1 MLNIRLVV
9 PPETAPDVLDYLRN
23 AKEVAD
29 IAYLPGASIDP
40 PGDLVFFDVPPEAS
54 SAVLDDLHSRGLP
67 SRAEI
72 VGHHLDLVDSPR
84 AEIAA
89 REAPGSA
96 VDAVVWEEVEDRV
109 GESAGPSVNFYVLMV
124 LATMIG
130 AIGILTDS
138 IVLIIGA
145 MVVGPEFG
153 PLAGLCSGI
162 VQKRPDFATRSLL
175 TLVTGFPFAI
185 VLAAL
190 LVVVLRVT
198 GVAPEQ
204 IQPAERSLTRF
215 ISHPNAYSVIV
226 ALLAGVTGMLAVM
239 RSTAAPLI
247 GVLISVTT
255 IPAAAN
261 VGVGLAYGDANEM
274 LGAAAQLAAN
284 LTALTVAG
292 SLTMWTQLGAY
303 QRRRAR
309 R

>member
-9 PPETAPDVLDYLRN
+9 PPETAGDVLQYLRGAN
-23 AKEVAD
+23 EVAD
-29 IAYLPGASIDP
+29 IAHLPGASFDP

-54 SAVLDDLHSRGLP
+54 SVVLDELHSRGLP
-67 SRAEI
+67 SRAEV

-84 AEIAA
+84 AEVAE
-89 REAPGSA
+89 RQAPGSA
-96 VDAVVWEEVEDRV
+96 ADAVVWEEVEDRV
-109 GESAGPSVNFYVLMV
+109 GESAGPSVNFYVLMA

-130 AIGILTDS
+130 GIGILTDS

-153 PLAGLCSGI
+153 PLAGLSSGI
-162 VQKRPDFATRSLL
+162 VQKRPDLAARSLL
-175 TLVTGFPFAI
+175 ALATGFPFAI

-190 LVVVLRVT
+190 LVVVLRAT
-198 GVAPEQ
+198 GVAPDQ
-204 IQPAERSLTRF
+204 LQPAERSLTRF
-215 ISHPNAYSVIV
+215 ISHPNAFSVIV

-239 RSTAAPLI
+239 RSSAAPLI

-261 VGVGLAYGDANEM
+261 VGVGLAYGDMEEM
-274 LGAAAQLAAN
+274 VGAAAQLTVNLVA
-284 LTALTVAG
+284 LTAAG

-303 QRRRAR
+303 RRRRAHR
-309 R
+309 